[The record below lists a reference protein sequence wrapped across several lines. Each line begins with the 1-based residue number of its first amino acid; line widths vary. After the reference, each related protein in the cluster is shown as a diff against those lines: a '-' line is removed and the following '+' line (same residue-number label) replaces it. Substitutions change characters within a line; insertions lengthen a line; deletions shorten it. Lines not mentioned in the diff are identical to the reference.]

1 MAFACIITKNGILV
15 TLLLAFCILSFPDD
29 STAEWFTH
37 GGDISNRRNAIGGTI
52 NPISVR
58 LGLLR
63 QRWKFLAGFD
73 ITATPAVADGVV
85 YFPSWNGNLYAV
97 SALSGALIW
106 KQSLGSLT
114 GIPPTGRYVNATV
127 SRATPVVVGDLLIV
141 GIYGPAYVV
150 AVRRATGQLVWS
162 TLVDPGRLSI
172 VTASGTVY
180 MGGFYAGVSSL
191 EELLPAGQC
200 CTFRGSLVKLDVRT
214 GKILWQTYTLPDN
227 GGKLGGYSGAA
238 IWGSSPSIDPIRGR
252 VYVGTGNLYLAPADV
267 LQCQARQNNQTT
279 PPSGPDQCFG
289 PDVHFDSLL
298 SFDVNSGKIV
308 WAKQL
313 GGYDVFYFACLVP
326 NSPDCPPG
334 PNLDADFGEAP
345 MLLSIVSNGRLRDV
359 VVAVQKSGFA
369 WALDRGNGDIVWFT
383 EAGPGAL
390 EGGGVW
396 GAATDGIRV
405 YTNIVNGDRLPF
417 TLKPS
422 NQTTVA
428 GGWVA
433 MDANTGRILWTT
445 ANPSNETAH
454 GPVTVV
460 NGVLFAGSVAPSGPV
475 YAMDAQTGAIIWSFN
490 TGATIYGGASA
501 SYGCIYIGHGY
512 SIGLAKFHPTWN
524 SGKYLYA
531 FCMP

>member
-1 MAFACIITKNGILV
+1 MLSEEQSIRFQSDLV
-15 TLLLAFCILSFPDD
+15 
-29 STAEWFTH
+29 E
-37 GGDISNRRNAIGGTI
+37 RE
-52 NPISVR
+52 
-58 LGLLR
+58 
-63 QRWKFLAGFD
+63 WKFLAGFD

-97 SALSGALIW
+97 RALSGALIW
-106 KQSLGSLT
+106 KQSL
-114 GIPPTGRYVNATV
+114 VMA
-127 SRATPVVVGDLLIV
+127 GDLLIV

-162 TLVDPGRLSI
+162 TLVDPGPLSV

-180 MGGFYAGVSSL
+180 LGGFYVGVSSL

-214 GKILWQTYTLPDN
+214 GKILWYTYTLPDN
-227 GGKLGGYSGAA
+227 GGKLGGYFGAA

-252 VYVGTGNLYLAPADV
+252 VYVGTAISTLLPQMSSV
-267 LQCQARQNNQTT
+267 PRENNQTT

-298 SFDVNSGKIV
+298 SSDVNSGNIV

-326 NSPDCPPG
+326 NNPDCPSG

-369 WALDRGNGDIVWFT
+369 WALDRDNGDIVWFT
-383 EAGPGAL
+383 KAGPGSL
-390 EGGGVW
+390 EGGGIW

-422 NQTTVA
+422 NQTTTA

-433 MDANTGRILWTT
+433 KDANTGRILWTT
-445 ANPSNETAH
+445 ANPSNETAL

-475 YAMDAQTGAIIWSFN
+475 YAMDAQTGTIIWSFD

-512 SIGLAKFHPTWN
+512 SIGLVKFHPTWN

-531 FCMP
+531 FCIT

>member
-1 MAFACIITKNGILV
+1 MAFACTRTKNGILV
-15 TLLLAFCILSFPDD
+15 ILVLAFCLLLVVDN
-29 STAEWFTH
+29 STAEWLTH
-37 GGDISNRRNAIGGTI
+37 GGDITNRRNAIGGTI

-73 ITATPAVADGVV
+73 ITATPSVADGVV

-97 SALSGALIW
+97 NAFNGALIW
-106 KQSLGSLT
+106 QRSLGQLT
-114 GIPPTGRYVNATV
+114 GIPPTGRYVNVTV
-127 SRATPVVVGDLLIV
+127 SRATPVVADDLLIV

-150 AVRRATGQLVWS
+150 AVTRSTGQLVWS
-162 TLVDPGRLSI
+162 TLVDPGPLSL

-180 MGGFYAGVSSL
+180 RGGFYVGVSSL

-238 IWGSSPSIDPIRGR
+238 IWGSSPSIDTKRGL
-252 VYVGTGNLYLAPADV
+252 VYAGTGNLYIAPADV

-289 PDVHFDSLL
+289 PDIHFNSLL
-298 SFDVNSGKIV
+298 SFDINTGKIV
-308 WAKQL
+308 WAQQL
-313 GGYDVFYFACLVP
+313 GGYDVFYFVCLVP
-326 NSPDCPPG
+326 NNPDCPPG

-345 MLLSIVSNGRLRDV
+345 MLLTIISKGRLRDV
-359 VVAVQKSGFA
+359 AVAVQKSGFA
-369 WALDRGNGDIVWFT
+369 WALDRDNGDIVWFT
-383 EAGPGAL
+383 KAGPGAL

-405 YTNIVNGDRLPF
+405 YTNIVNGNRLPF

-422 NQTTVA
+422 TQTTTA

-433 MDANTGRILWTT
+433 MDANTGKILWTT
-445 ANPSNETAH
+445 ANPSNETSH
-454 GPVTVV
+454 GPVTIV
-460 NGVLFAGSVAPSGPV
+460 NGVLFAGSEAPSGPV
-475 YAMDAQTGAIIWSFN
+475 YAMDAQTGAIIWTFN
-490 TGATIYGGASA
+490 TGATVYGGASA

-512 SIGLAKFHPTWN
+512 SIGLARFHPTWN
-524 SGKYLYA
+524 SGKYLFA
-531 FCMP
+531 FCIP